1 MDNNAISQMRIA
13 WMHPR
18 EKEKMETPDLSTY
31 SRAIWHEAGEHIR
44 VPNFQDYLRES

>member
-18 EKEKMETPDLSTY
+18 EKEKMEIPDLSTY
-31 SRAIWHEAGEHIR
+31 SRAIWHEAGEHIH
-44 VPNFQDYLRES
+44 VPNFRDYLLES